1 VTAPLS
7 TARRWSLPQ
16 ISWEPRARQSR
27 IVNVGATGGL
37 LLLALAL
44 GGIVILLVGGNPWV
58 VYRNMLVAAFGS
70 KWGISDTLVK
80 STPLILATLGVSLAF
95 RMRLWNI
102 GAEGQLLV
110 GALCTTGVALHAV
123 APTTP
128 GFLALP
134 LMVLAGF
141 AGGAVWGCIPGWF
154 KAQFGVNEIIS
165 SLMLNYVALSL
176 LNFFVF
182 GPWSERGFGQTPMLP
197 RNSWM
202 PRLTDFADMLPIVRG
217 MTVHGGLLLA
227 LLAFAVLFV
236 VLRSSKFGFEIA
248 LAGDNPEAARYAG
261 VRMQRLTL
269 YVMTLSGGLA
279 GLAGMSEVA
288 GVSHRLLNT
297 LSPGYG
303 FTAIIVAWLA
313 RLNPVGALWV
323 SFLFGGLLVGS
334 DEISSAGIAQL
345 LQGIILFVMVSGGLL
360 LQYRIRWRQT
370 AAPAAGT
377 AT

>member
-1 VTAPLS
+1 MATQSAS
-7 TARRWSLPQ
+7 RRWSLPQ
-16 ISWEPRARQSR
+16 IALEPRTQQSWS
-27 IVNVGATGGL
+27 VNAGLTLGL

-44 GGIVILLVGGNPWV
+44 GGIVILLAGGNPFV
-58 VYRNMLVAAFGS
+58 VYRNMLVAAFGT

-102 GAEGQLLV
+102 GAEGQLLL
-110 GALCTTGVALHAV
+110 GALCTTGVALHV
-123 APTTP
+123 VTPETP
-128 GFLALP
+128 GVLAIL
-134 LMVLAGF
+134 LMALAGF
-141 AGGAVWGCIPGWF
+141 AGGAAWGFVPGWF

-165 SLMLNYVALSL
+165 SLMLNYVAQSL

-182 GPWSERGFGQTPMLP
+182 GPWSERGFGQTPMFP

-202 PRLTDFADMLPIVRG
+202 PRLTDFADTFPIVRG

-227 LLAFAVLFV
+227 LLAFAILFV
-236 VLRSSKFGFEIA
+236 VVRSSKFGFEIS

-261 VRMQRLTL
+261 IHLRRLTI
-269 YVMTLSGGLA
+269 YIMTLSGGLA

-288 GVSHRLLNT
+288 GVSHRLINSV
-297 LSPGYG
+297 SPGYG

-313 RLNPVGALWV
+313 RLDPLGALWV
-323 SFLFGGLLVGS
+323 AFLFGGLLVGA

-345 LQGIILFVMVSGGLL
+345 MQGIILFVMVSGGLL
-360 LQYRIRWRQT
+360 LRYRIRFH
-370 AAPAAGT
+370 GT
-377 AT
+377 GAKATGIEA

>member
-1 VTAPLS
+1 MATES
-7 TARRWSLPQ
+7 TSHRWSLPQ
-16 ISWEPRARQSR
+16 IALEPRTQQSWS
-27 IVNVGATGGL
+27 VNAGLTLGL

-44 GGIVILLVGGNPWV
+44 GGIVILMAGGNPFV
-58 VYRNMLVAAFGS
+58 VYRNMLVAAFGT

-102 GAEGQLLV
+102 GAEGQLLL
-110 GALCTTGVALHAV
+110 GALCATGVALHV
-123 APTTP
+123 VTPETP
-128 GFLALP
+128 GFLAIL
-134 LMVLAGF
+134 LMTLAGF
-141 AGGAVWGCIPGWF
+141 AGGAVWGFVPGWF

-182 GPWSERGFGQTPMLP
+182 GPWSERGFGQTPMFS

-202 PRLTDFADMLPIVRG
+202 PRLTDFADTLPIVRG

-227 LLAFAVLFV
+227 LLAFAIIFV
-236 VLRSSKFGFEIA
+236 VVRSSKFGFEIT

-261 VRMQRLTL
+261 IRLRRLTM
-269 YVMTLSGGLA
+269 YIMTLSGGLA

-288 GVSHRLLNT
+288 GVSHRLINSV
-297 LSPGYG
+297 SPGYG

-313 RLNPVGALWV
+313 RLDPLGALWV
-323 SFLFGGLLVGS
+323 AFLFGGLLVGA

-345 LQGIILFVMVSGGLL
+345 MQGIILFVMVSGGLL
-360 LQYRIRWRQT
+360 LRYRIRFQGSATRAT
-370 AAPAAGT
+370 GT
-377 AT
+377 ET

>member
-1 VTAPLS
+1 MATQSAS
-7 TARRWSLPQ
+7 RRWSLPQ
-16 ISWEPRARQSR
+16 IALEPRTQQSWS
-27 IVNVGATGGL
+27 VNVGLTLGL

-44 GGIVILLVGGNPWV
+44 GGIVILLAGGNPFV
-58 VYRNMLVAAFGS
+58 VYRNMLVAAFGT

-102 GAEGQLLV
+102 GAEGQLLL
-110 GALCTTGVALHAV
+110 GALCTTGVALHV
-123 APTTP
+123 VTPETP
-128 GFLALP
+128 GVLAIL
-134 LMVLAGF
+134 LMALAGF
-141 AGGAVWGCIPGWF
+141 AGGAAWGFVPGWF

-165 SLMLNYVALSL
+165 SLMLNYVAQSL

-182 GPWSERGFGQTPMLP
+182 GPWSERGFGQTPMFP

-202 PRLTDFADMLPIVRG
+202 PRLTDFADTLPIVRG

-227 LLAFAVLFV
+227 LLAFAILFV
-236 VLRSSKFGFEIA
+236 VVRSSKFGFEIT

-261 VRMQRLTL
+261 IHLRRLTI
-269 YVMTLSGGLA
+269 YIMTLSGGLA

-288 GVSHRLLNT
+288 GVSHRLINSV
-297 LSPGYG
+297 SPGYG

-313 RLNPVGALWV
+313 RLDPLGALWV
-323 SFLFGGLLVGS
+323 AFLFGGLLVGA

-345 LQGIILFVMVSGGLL
+345 MQGIILFVMVSGGLL
-360 LQYRIRWRQT
+360 LRYRIRFH
-370 AAPAAGT
+370 GT
-377 AT
+377 GAKGTGIEA

>member
-1 VTAPLS
+1 MAILS
-7 TARRWSLPQ
+7 AGRIRSLPQ
-16 ISWEPRARQSR
+16 ISLEPRAQQSR
-27 IVNVGATGGL
+27 AVDAGTTVAL

-44 GGIVILLVGGNPWV
+44 GGIVILLAGGNPFV
-58 VYRNMLVAAFGS
+58 IYRNMLVAAFGS
-70 KWGISDTLVK
+70 QWGLSDTLVK

-110 GALCTTGVALHAV
+110 GALCTTGVALHV
-123 APTTP
+123 VSPETNGLLTI
-128 GFLALP
+128 L
-134 LMVLAGF
+134 LMILAGF
-141 AGGAVWGCIPGWF
+141 VGGAAWAFIPGWF

-182 GPWSERGFGQTPMLP
+182 GPWSERGFGQTPMFP
-197 RNSWM
+197 RNGWM
-202 PRLTDFADMLPIVRG
+202 PRLADFADVLPMVRG

-227 LLAFAVLFV
+227 LLAFVVVFV
-236 VLRSSKFGFEIA
+236 ALRSSKFGFEIT

-261 VRMQRLTL
+261 IRMHRLTV
-269 YVMTLSGGLA
+269 YIMVLSGGLA

-297 LSPGYG
+297 VSPGYG

-313 RLNPVGALWV
+313 RLDPVSILWV
-323 SFLFGGLLVGS
+323 AFLFGGMLVGA

-345 LQGIILFVMVSGGLL
+345 LQGIVLFVMVSGGLL
-360 LQYRIRWRQT
+360 LRYRIRWRRAEPQ
-370 AAPAAGT
+370 AASAEA
-377 AT
+377 

>member
-1 VTAPLS
+1 MATQSAS
-7 TARRWSLPQ
+7 RRWSLPQ
-16 ISWEPRARQSR
+16 IALEPRTQQSWS
-27 IVNVGATGGL
+27 VNAGLTLGL

-44 GGIVILLVGGNPWV
+44 GGIVILLAGGNPFV
-58 VYRNMLVAAFGS
+58 VYRNMLVAAFGT

-102 GAEGQLLV
+102 GAEGQLLL
-110 GALCTTGVALHAV
+110 GALCTTGVALHV
-123 APTTP
+123 VTPETP
-128 GFLALP
+128 GVLAIL
-134 LMVLAGF
+134 LMALAGF
-141 AGGAVWGCIPGWF
+141 AGGAAWGFVPGWF

-165 SLMLNYVALSL
+165 SLMLNYVAQSL

-182 GPWSERGFGQTPMLP
+182 GPWSERGFGQTPMFP

-202 PRLTDFADMLPIVRG
+202 PRLTDFADTLPIVRG

-227 LLAFAVLFV
+227 LLAFAILFV
-236 VLRSSKFGFEIA
+236 VVRSSKFGFEIT

-261 VRMQRLTL
+261 IHLRRLTI
-269 YVMTLSGGLA
+269 YIMTLSGGLA

-288 GVSHRLLNT
+288 GVSHRLINSV
-297 LSPGYG
+297 SPGYG

-313 RLNPVGALWV
+313 RLDPLGALWV
-323 SFLFGGLLVGS
+323 AFLFGGLLVGA

-345 LQGIILFVMVSGGLL
+345 MQGIILFVMVSGGLL
-360 LQYRIRWRQT
+360 LRYRIRFH
-370 AAPAAGT
+370 GT
-377 AT
+377 GAKGTGIEA

>member
-1 VTAPLS
+1 MIPLP
-7 TARRWSLPQ
+7 AGRRWALPQ
-16 ISWEPRARQSR
+16 VSLEPRAQQSWL
-27 IVNVGATGGL
+27 VNAGTTVGL

-44 GGIVILLVGGNPWV
+44 GGIVILQVGGNPLV
-58 VYRNMLVAAFGS
+58 VYRNMLGAAFGS

-102 GAEGQLLV
+102 GAEGQLLL
-110 GALCTTGVALHAV
+110 GALCTTGVALHVVSPA
-123 APTTP
+123 TP
-128 GFLALP
+128 GPLALP
-134 LMVLAGF
+134 LMMLAGF
-141 AGGAVWGCIPGWF
+141 AGGAVWGFIPGWF

-176 LNFFVF
+176 INYFVF
-182 GPWSERGFGQTPMLP
+182 GPWSERGFGQTPMFP
-197 RNSWM
+197 RNAWM
-202 PRLTDFADMLPIVRG
+202 PRLADLADTLPMVRG

-227 LLAFAVLFV
+227 LLAFVAVFV
-236 VLRSSKFGFEIA
+236 VLRSSKFGFEIT

-261 VRMQRLTL
+261 IRTRRLTMYIML
-269 YVMTLSGGLA
+269 LSGGLA

-297 LSPGYG
+297 VSPGYG

-313 RLNPVGALWV
+313 RLDPVAILWV
-323 SFLFGGLLVGS
+323 SFLFGGMLVGA
-334 DEISSAGIAQL
+334 DEIASAGIAQL
-345 LQGIILFVMVSGGLL
+345 LQGIILFVMVSGSLL
-360 LQYRIRWRQT
+360 LRYRIRWQGRTTQAT
-370 AAPAAGT
+370 RT

>member
-1 VTAPLS
+1 MATQSAS
-7 TARRWSLPQ
+7 RRWSLPQ
-16 ISWEPRARQSR
+16 IVLEPRTQQSWS
-27 IVNVGATGGL
+27 VNAGLTLGL

-44 GGIVILLVGGNPWV
+44 GGIVILLAGGNPFV
-58 VYRNMLVAAFGS
+58 VYRNMLVAAFGT

-102 GAEGQLLV
+102 GAEGQLLL
-110 GALCTTGVALHAV
+110 GALCTTGVALHV
-123 APTTP
+123 VTPETP
-128 GFLALP
+128 GVLAIL
-134 LMVLAGF
+134 LMALAGF
-141 AGGAVWGCIPGWF
+141 AGGAAWGFVPGWF

-165 SLMLNYVALSL
+165 SLMLNYVAQSL

-182 GPWSERGFGQTPMLP
+182 GPWSERGFGQTPMFP

-202 PRLTDFADMLPIVRG
+202 PRLTDFADTLPIVRG

-227 LLAFAVLFV
+227 LLAFAILFV
-236 VLRSSKFGFEIA
+236 VVRSSKFGFEIS

-261 VRMQRLTL
+261 IHLRRLTI
-269 YVMTLSGGLA
+269 YIMTLSGGLA

-288 GVSHRLLNT
+288 GVSHRLINSV
-297 LSPGYG
+297 SPGYG

-313 RLNPVGALWV
+313 RLDPLGALWV
-323 SFLFGGLLVGS
+323 AFLFGGLLVGA

-345 LQGIILFVMVSGGLL
+345 MQGIILFVMVSGGLL
-360 LQYRIRWRQT
+360 LRYRIRFH
-370 AAPAAGT
+370 GT
-377 AT
+377 GAKGTGIEA

>member
-1 VTAPLS
+1 MAPLT
-7 TARRWSLPQ
+7 TASRRWSLPQ
-16 ISWEPRARQSR
+16 VSLEPRARQSWA
-27 IVNVGATGGL
+27 VNAGITGGL

-44 GGIVILLVGGNPWV
+44 GGIVILRAGGNPLV

-110 GALCTTGVALHAV
+110 GALCTTGVALHV
-123 APTTP
+123 VSPETN
-128 GFLALP
+128 GFLTLL
-134 LMVLAGF
+134 LMILAGF
-141 AGGAVWGCIPGWF
+141 AGGAVWGFIPGWF

-176 LNFFVF
+176 INFFVF
-182 GPWSERGFGQTPMLP
+182 GPWSERGFGQTPMFP

-202 PRLTDFADMLPIVRG
+202 PRLADFADALPAVRG

-227 LLAFAVLFV
+227 LLAFAVIFV
-236 VLRSSKFGFEIA
+236 VLRSSKFGFEIT

-261 VRMQRLTL
+261 IRMRRLTL
-269 YVMTLSGGLA
+269 YIMTLSGGLA

-297 LSPGYG
+297 VSPGYG

-313 RLNPVGALWV
+313 RLDPVGALWV
-323 SFLFGGLLVGS
+323 SFLFGGMLVGA

-360 LQYRIRWRQT
+360 LQYRIRWHR
-370 AAPAAGT
+370 AAEPGTRPAA
-377 AT
+377 

>member
-1 VTAPLS
+1 MATQSAS
-7 TARRWSLPQ
+7 RRWSLPQ
-16 ISWEPRARQSR
+16 IALEPRTQQSWS
-27 IVNVGATGGL
+27 VNAGLTLGL

-44 GGIVILLVGGNPWV
+44 GGIVILLAGGNPFV
-58 VYRNMLVAAFGS
+58 VYRNMLVAAFGT

-102 GAEGQLLV
+102 GAEGQLLL
-110 GALCTTGVALHAV
+110 GALCTTGVALHV
-123 APTTP
+123 VTPETP
-128 GFLALP
+128 GVLAIL
-134 LMVLAGF
+134 LMALAGF
-141 AGGAVWGCIPGWF
+141 AGGAAWGFVPGWF

-165 SLMLNYVALSL
+165 SLMLNYVAQSL

-182 GPWSERGFGQTPMLP
+182 GPWSERGFGQTPMFP

-202 PRLTDFADMLPIVRG
+202 PRLTDFADTLPIVRG

-227 LLAFAVLFV
+227 LLAFAILFV
-236 VLRSSKFGFEIA
+236 VVRSSKFGFEIT

-261 VRMQRLTL
+261 IHLRCLTI
-269 YVMTLSGGLA
+269 YIMTLSGGLA

-288 GVSHRLLNT
+288 GVSHRLINSV
-297 LSPGYG
+297 SPGYG

-313 RLNPVGALWV
+313 RLDPLGALWV
-323 SFLFGGLLVGS
+323 AFLFGGLLVGA

-345 LQGIILFVMVSGGLL
+345 MQGIILFVMVSGGLL
-360 LQYRIRWRQT
+360 LRYRIRFH
-370 AAPAAGT
+370 GT
-377 AT
+377 GAKGTGIEA